1 MTIKDINIYNL
12 EKNFDN
18 LDKIYAHFKEN
29 KQGEKI
35 HNETLKEHL
44 DLTLKYFYK
53 IVQEKN
59 LENIIENFQKELLKG
74 FSNTAKD
81 LFREF
86 LVNAIYMHDVGKSNP
101 NFQYYK
107 MKNKYFKVL
116 DNSKSDHSLFSS
128 VIYFNSYC
136 EKITKLKGE
145 EEIQL
150 LLLILMINSY
160 AISRHHGY
168 LKDFFEFYED
178 GFPKAYKEVKE
189 ISKIENNNFYINY
202 KNEFKKLTFAVL
214 DKMQSY
220 NMKNELFNL
229 LEKKETWK
237 SVDLYIYS
245 RFIFSLIVS
254 SDFYATSEYETGKS
268 IDDLGILDNVEEFRE
283 SYDKTTVSK
292 SIKEYRDFKKGL
304 TNKSPFKEN
313 NINLLRSEIFLES
326 EENLKKGLD
335 EDTDIFFLE
344 APTGSGKTNSSINLA
359 LTALEK
365 DKSLNKLFYIFPFN
379 TLVEQTKVSLNEVF
393 NDDKLKEKI
402 SIVNSITAM
411 KEKFRDEDIKVDYEK
426 TLLARQFLHYPI
438 TLSTHIN
445 LFNYLFG
452 LNRDSVFPLTQLAN
466 SVVIIDEVQSYK
478 NSIWTEIIIFLKKY
492 SKLLNIK
499 FIIMSATLPDLREL
513 SDEKDGFKMLINNRD
528 KYFENPLFKN
538 RVEVDYSLL
547 DKELNLDSLLENI
560 KDILEEDNKK
570 VVIEFI
576 KKKSALEFYEILKNI
591 EDELGKEIL
600 LITGDDNRAER
611 KRIINKVKG
620 LNNHGNKLKNPNDNI
635 ILVAT
640 QVIEAGVDIDMDYG
654 FKDISILDSEEQFL
668 GRINRSCKK
677 NGANVYFFNI
687 DDASSIYKNDLRKI
701 KELTIK
707 NNEIR
712 EILKNKDFSLFYKKV
727 MDYLKKQN
735 QRLDNQNID
744 DFRENSIKKLNYIN
758 VYERMKLI
766 DERNQ
771 FSIFLNVET
780 WDISGE
786 KIQGQLIWE
795 KYKELIRDTNMDYA
809 EKQVKLSKIR
819 EKMDYFIYTV
829 SKINFSYNDSIGDLT
844 YVEDGEKFFINGK
857 FNPSAVDGFDSIEFL

>member
-1 MTIKDINIYNL
+1 MTIKDINIYKL
-12 EKNFDN
+12 EENFSS
-18 LDKIYAHFKEN
+18 LDKMQAHFKEN

-35 HNETLKEHL
+35 DNETLKEHL
-44 DLTLKYFYK
+44 ELTLKYFYK
-53 IVQEKN
+53 IVEDKK
-59 LENIIENFQKELLKG
+59 LENIIKNFEDELLKG
-74 FSNTAKD
+74 YSNIVRH
-81 LFREF
+81 LFKEL

-107 MKNKYFKVL
+107 MKNNESFQSL
-116 DNSKSDHSLFSS
+116 DNKKTEHSLFSS
-128 VIYFNSYC
+128 IMYFNSYC
-136 EKITKLKGE
+136 GKIVDNVEGE
-145 EEIQL
+145 ERNL

-160 AISRHHGY
+160 AIARHHGY
-168 LKDFFEFYED
+168 LKDFFEFYEE
-178 GFPKAYKEVKE
+178 GFPKAYREAKE
-189 ISKIENNNFYINY
+189 ISKIQENNFYVNY
-202 KNEFKKLTFAVL
+202 KGEFKRLKLINNLQKL
-214 DKMQSY
+214 DR
-220 NMKNELFNL
+220 KNELFNI

-245 RFIFSLIVS
+245 RFVFSLIVS
-254 SDFYATSEYETGKS
+254 SDFYATSEYETGEKV
-268 IDDLGILDNVEEFRE
+268 DDLGLLGNVEEFEE
-283 SYDKTTVSK
+283 SFNKTKVSE
-292 SIKEYRDFKKGL
+292 SIKEYRDFKTGL
-304 TNKSPFKEN
+304 IDKCPFKEN
-313 NINLLRSEIFLES
+313 DINLLRSEIFLES
-326 EENLKKGLD
+326 EENLLKGLQ
-335 EDTDIFFLE
+335 EGTDIFFLE

-359 LTALEK
+359 LKALENNK
-365 DKSLNKLFYIFPFN
+365 NLNKLFYIFPFN
-379 TLVEQTKVSLNEVF
+379 TLVEQTKNSLDEIF
-393 NDDKLKEKI
+393 EGKGLKQKI
-402 SIVNSITAM
+402 SVVNSITAM
-411 KEKFRDEDIKVDYEK
+411 KEKFKDEDTKVDYEK

-438 TLSTHIN
+438 TLSTHVN

-499 FIIMSATLPDLREL
+499 FIIMSATLPNLREL
-513 SDEKDGFKMLINNRD
+513 SNEKYGFKMLINNRE
-528 KYFENPLFKN
+528 KYFQNPLFKN

-547 DKELNLDSLLENI
+547 DKNLDLQGLLENI
-560 KDILEEDNKK
+560 RAVLEENNKK
-570 VVIEFI
+570 IVIEFI
-576 KKKSALEFYEILKNI
+576 KKKSALEFYEILKNV
-591 EDELGKEIL
+591 EDELGKEVL

-620 LNNHGNKLKNPNDNI
+620 LDREGNKIEYPNNNI

-677 NGANVYFFNI
+677 KNAKVYFFNI

-701 KELTIK
+701 KELTIENK
-707 NNEIR
+707 EIR

-727 MDYLKKQN
+727 MDYLTKQN
-735 QRLDNQNID
+735 QRLDAENIN

-758 VYERMKLI
+758 VYDRMKLI

-771 FSIFLNVET
+771 FSVFLNREIY
-780 WDISGE
+780 DLSGE
-786 KIQGQLIWE
+786 CLNREEIWNEYKKLI
-795 KYKELIRDTNMDYA
+795 KDKDMKYA
-809 EKQVKLSKIR
+809 EKQVKLSEHR

-844 YVEDGEKFFINGK
+844 YVEDGEKFFTNGK